1 MHRSKKEGQ
10 NLGLNNTQYDA
21 IMRRYNQKQIQ
32 NHRQMEEHRQNAYE
46 KIPQLPEIDQQVSS
60 VSLSHARML
69 LENPEL
75 SAKNAGQA
83 AGDARLTALKEQL
96 SQFAKQ
102 REALLQQ
109 HGFPS
114 NYLDMEYTCP
124 DCQDTGYIG
133 DQKCHCFRQQAIDL
147 FYTQSGMKEVLEIE
161 NFKNFSYDYYPEEL
175 IHPATGK
182 TARELMRGTV
192 ASCLRYIDEFDQTFS
207 NLFFYG
213 GTGLG
218 KTFLSHCIAKE
229 LIERS
234 HSVIYYSA
242 FELFDMVAQN
252 SFGRVTPQENMK
264 DYVLDCDLLIIDDL
278 GTELTNSFV
287 SSQLFLILNERI
299 QRKKSTIISTNLSLS
314 AFAETY
320 SERVFSRIT
329 SNFQLFQLYGN
340 DIRIQK
346 KLKAIT

>member
-1 MHRSKKEGQ
+1 
-10 NLGLNNTQYDA
+10 
-21 IMRRYNQKQIQ
+21 MRRYSQKQIQ
-32 NHRQMEEHRQNAYE
+32 NHRQLEEHRRIAYE
-46 KIPQLPEIDQQVSS
+46 KIPQLSEIDQQVSA
-60 VSLSHARML
+60 VSLHHAKIL
-69 LENPEL
+69 LDNP
-75 SAKNAGQA
+75 KT
-83 AGDARLTALKEQL
+83 DLTDLKEQL
-96 SQFAKQ
+96 QQFARIRGK
-102 REALLQQ
+102 LLQE
-109 HGFPS
+109 HDFPS
-114 NYLDMEYTCP
+114 NYLDMDYTCP
-124 DCQDTGYIG
+124 DCQDTGYIEG
-133 DQKCHCFRQQAIDL
+133 QKCHCFRQQAIDL
-147 FYTQSGMKEVLEIE
+147 FYTQSGMKEILEVE
-161 NFKNFSYDYYPEEL
+161 NFKNFSYEYYPEDL
-175 IHPATGK
+175 IHPVTGK
-182 TARELMRGTV
+182 SARELMRSTV
-192 ASCLRYIDEFDQTFS
+192 ASCLRYIDEFDQNFS

-229 LIERS
+229 LIERA

-264 DYVLDCDLLIIDDL
+264 DYVMDCDLLIIDDL
-278 GTELTNSFV
+278 GTELTNSFI

-329 SNFQLFQLYGN
+329 SNFQLFQLFGN

-346 KLKAIT
+346 KLKGMA

>member
-1 MHRSKKEGQ
+1 M
-10 NLGLNNTQYDA
+10 GLNNTQYDT
-21 IMRRYNQKQIQ
+21 IMRCYSQKQAE
-32 NHRQMEEHRQNAYE
+32 NHRRLEEHRRIAYE
-46 KIPQLPEIDQQVSS
+46 KIPQLSQIDHQVSS
-60 VSLSHARML
+60 VSLEHARVL
-69 LENPEL
+69 LD
-75 SAKNAGQA
+75 NAGT
-83 AGDARLTALKEQL
+83 DLSALKEQL
-96 SQFAKQ
+96 KGFAEMRIQ
-102 REALLQQ
+102 LLREN
-109 HGFPS
+109 GFPPD
-114 NYLDMEYTCP
+114 YLEMSYTCP
-124 DCQDTGYIG
+124 DCQDTGYIEG
-133 DQKCHCFRQQAIDL
+133 KKCHCFRQQAIDL
-147 FYTQSGMKEVLEIE
+147 FYTQSGMKEILAVE
-161 NFKNFSYDYYPEEL
+161 NFQHFSYDYYPEDL

-182 TARELMRGTV
+182 SARELMRGTV
-192 ASCLRYIDEFDQTFS
+192 AACLRYIDEFDRNFS

-218 KTFLSHCIAKE
+218 KTFLSHCIARE

-252 SFGRVTPQENMK
+252 SFGRVSSEENMK
-264 DYVLDCDLLIIDDL
+264 DYVFDCDLLIIDDL

-287 SSQLFLILNERI
+287 SSQLFLIINERI

-329 SNFQLFQLYGN
+329 SNFQLFLLFGN

-346 KLKAIT
+346 KLKGL

>member
-1 MHRSKKEGQ
+1 
-10 NLGLNNTQYDA
+10 
-21 IMRRYNQKQIQ
+21 
-32 NHRQMEEHRQNAYE
+32 MEEHRQIAYE
-46 KIPQLPEIDQQVSS
+46 KIPQLSEIDQQVSAA
-60 VSLSHARML
+60 SLNYARIL
-69 LENPEL
+69 LDDPDTDL
-75 SAKNAGQA
+75 SA
-83 AGDARLTALKEQL
+83 LKKQL
-96 SQFAKQ
+96 QHF
-102 REALLQQ
+102 ALLRGKLLQE
-109 HGFPS
+109 HGFPA
-114 NYLDMEYTCP
+114 NYLDMDYTCP
-124 DCQDTGYIG
+124 DCQDTGYIEG
-133 DQKCHCFRQQAIDL
+133 QKCHCFRQQAIDL
-147 FYTQSGMKEVLEIE
+147 FYTQSGMKEILEAE
-161 NFKNFSYDYYPEEL
+161 NFKNFSYEYYPEDL
-175 IHPATGK
+175 VHPVTGK
-182 TARELMRGTV
+182 TARELMRSTV
-192 ASCLRYIDEFDQTFS
+192 ASCLRYIDEFDQNFS

-229 LIERS
+229 LIERA

-252 SFGRVTPQENMK
+252 SFGRVSPQENMK
-264 DYVLDCDLLIIDDL
+264 DYVMDCDLLIIDDL

-329 SNFQLFQLYGN
+329 SNFQLFQLFGN

-346 KLKAIT
+346 KLKGMA